1 MLYHDNNLQLINLST
16 LINCLLDDVW
26 MLLGE
31 VTCKSLLGVKG
42 LKDHESKCKEQREI
56 DF

>member
-1 MLYHDNNLQLINLST
+1 MLYHDNNLQLIHLST

>member
-1 MLYHDNNLQLINLST
+1 MHDNNLQLISLSY
-16 LINCLLDDVW
+16 LITCLLDNVW
-26 MLLGE
+26 ILLRE